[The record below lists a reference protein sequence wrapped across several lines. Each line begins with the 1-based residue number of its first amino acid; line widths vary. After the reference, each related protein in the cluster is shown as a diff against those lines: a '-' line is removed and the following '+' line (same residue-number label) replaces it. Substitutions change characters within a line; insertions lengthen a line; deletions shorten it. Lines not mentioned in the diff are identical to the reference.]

1 MEKNKNMPFVRIALA
16 LALFI
21 CSAAIAFILKSRYD
35 MGPSPFDLSVQ
46 QWFFS
51 LRGDGLN
58 AIVSA
63 LTHCGD
69 TATIIALCIILLLLP
84 NRLKFGVPVSISALG
99 GVAIYKPM
107 KHIFMRARPDEVF
120 HLVEQGG

>member
-51 LRGDGLN
+51 LRG
-58 AIVSA
+58 
-63 LTHCGD
+63 
-69 TATIIALCIILLLLP
+69 
-84 NRLKFGVPVSISALG
+84 R
-99 GVAIYKPM
+99 
-107 KHIFMRARPDEVF
+107 RAQRYSVGSYS
-120 HLVEQGG
+120 LR